1 MATEEQNLSVFSKAA
16 KTFSD
21 ATDSFKAGIAKREE
35 EDKEKKP
42 SEIGKAISDS
52 LNTNFASSFLAPVK
66 SIKSSIKNMPGSKIF
81 GAMAKSITQQGK
93 LALATGK
100 NNKAAAQEDKDEKGR
115 QDKRQFKVIFSLGV
129 MVKAILG
136 TLNKMLKAILE
147 GAGKGLGALAGLLF
161 APIAFFSGLLSGLL
175 YSIKKLSKLVPV
187 KTLRRALT
195 ALGRVLRAITRFTT
209 LGLSEKIIRAAT
221 KSVGAVGRGLKELGK
236 PFTKAWT
243 NFKLGFKNV
252 GKTMGA
258 VKTPVA
264 VKEFKTISGRLGATL
279 GKVRNFVT
287 STFGKKSGFANIG
300 DKFDKF
306 KKSINSN
313 WKKVKLVLDPM
324 IKTFKATFG
333 TIKAFAFGLGRF
345 LGKLLWPITLLIAL
359 FDTYKGAKE
368 GAKEGGIMGGIQGGL
383 TGLINSLIAAPLD
396 LLKQG
401 VAWILGKLGFDKE
414 SEALKSF
421 SFKQFFTDLIGGIFG
436 FIKKAVAWVK
446 LLFKDPV
453 AALKSLWTGLLDTIM
468 KGAKGIMD
476 IVWFPIN
483 KAINW
488 ILEKFGWKKK
498 GDPEFNLFDTIV
510 ATIKKVKDWVTGFV
524 SRMYDL
530 ILKKLKGIK
539 DTALNFIG
547 LGSKP
552 DPKDMSKEE
561 LAEYKKDKAEDRV
574 KAAKRANEEIIKN
587 RRFRQGRGF
596 GFEGISQNRDFEWAI
611 NKAKTA
617 SEKAQNKVANTD
629 GKSAR
634 EKERDLSRAKRAKER
649 LDALTARQ
657 AREAASLAQN
667 QYIIDNKGA
676 GNTQVIT
683 RKIHSETPLS
693 LKNKR

>member
-42 SEIGKAISDS
+42 SETGKAVAEA
-52 LNTNFASSFLAPVK
+52 LNTNFASSFLAPIK

-81 GAMAKSITQQGK
+81 GAMAKDITQQGK
-93 LALATGK
+93 IALAAGK

-161 APIAFFSGLLSGLL
+161 APLFFFSGLLSGLL
-175 YSIKKLSKLVPV
+175 DSIKKLRKLVPV
-187 KTLRRALT
+187 KTLMRAFT
-195 ALGRVLRAITRFTT
+195 VLGRVLRAITRFTT

-264 VKEFKTISGRLGATL
+264 VKEFKTISGKLGATL
-279 GKVRNFVT
+279 GTVRNFVT
-287 STFGKKSGFANIG
+287 SIFGKESGFENIRN
-300 DKFDKF
+300 KLAEF

-313 WKKVKLVLDPM
+313 WKKVKLVIEPM
-324 IKTFKATFG
+324 IKSFKATFG
-333 TIKAFAFGLGRF
+333 TIKAFAFGIGRF
-345 LGKLLWPITLLIAL
+345 LGRLLWPITLLIAL

-396 LLKQG
+396 LLKKG

-436 FIKKAVAWVK
+436 FIKKAVAWVN
-446 LLFKDPV
+446 LLFDDPV

-476 IVWFPIN
+476 IIWFPIN

-510 ATIKKVKDWVTGFV
+510 ATIKKVKDWVVGWV
-524 SRMYDL
+524 SSMYDM

-547 LGSKP
+547 LGPDK

-561 LAEYKKDKAEDRV
+561 LAEYNKEKAEDRV
-574 KAAKRANEEIIKN
+574 SAAKRANRRIINN
-587 RRFRQGRGF
+587 RRIRQRKGI
-596 GFEGISQNRDFEWAI
+596 GFEGVRDFDSSIKRATKI
-611 NKAKTA
+611 NKA
-617 SEKAQNKVANTD
+617 AQERLSKTD

-634 EKERDLSRAKRAKER
+634 EKERDLSRAKMAKER

-657 AREAASLAQN
+657 ARENASLAQN
-667 QYIIDNKGA
+667 QTIIDNKGA

-683 RKIHSETPLS
+683 KKIHSETPLS
-693 LKNKR
+693 MKNKK

>member
-42 SEIGKAISDS
+42 SEVGKAISDS
-52 LNTNFASSFLAPVK
+52 LNTNFASSFLAPIK

-161 APIAFFSGLLSGLL
+161 APIAFFRGLLSGLL
-175 YSIKKLSKLVPV
+175 DSIKKLSKLVPI
-187 KTLRRALT
+187 KTLRRAFT
-195 ALGRVLRAITRFTT
+195 ALGRALRAITRFATR
-209 LGLSEKIIRAAT
+209 GLSEKIIRAAT

-236 PFTKAWT
+236 PFTKAWN
-243 NFKLGFKNV
+243 NFRAGFKNV

-306 KKSINSN
+306 KKSIKSN

-345 LGKLLWPITLLIAL
+345 LGRLLWPITLLIAL

-396 LLKQG
+396 LLKKG

-476 IVWFPIN
+476 IIWFPIN

-488 ILEKFGWKKK
+488 VLEKFGWKKK
-498 GDPEFNLFDTIV
+498 GDPEFNLFDEIV

-539 DTALNFIG
+539 DTALNFVG
-547 LGSKP
+547 LGDK

-561 LAEYKKDKAEDRV
+561 LAEYNKEKAEDRV
-574 KAAKRANEEIIKN
+574 KAAKRANKRIIMN
-587 RRFRQGRGF
+587 RRMRQRKGY
-596 GFEGISQNRDFEWAI
+596 GFEGISGNRDFQWAI
-611 NKAKTA
+611 NRAKTA
-617 SEKAQNKVANTD
+617 SDKAQKKVTDTD

-634 EKERDLSRAKRAKER
+634 EKESDLRRAKRAKER
-649 LDALTARQ
+649 LEVLQQRQ
-657 AREAASLAQN
+657 ARENASLAQN
-667 QYIIDNKGA
+667 QSIINQQGA
-676 GNTQVIT
+676 GSTQVIT

-693 LKNKR
+693 LKK

>member
-42 SEIGKAISDS
+42 SEVGKAISDS
-52 LNTNFASSFLAPVK
+52 LNTNFASSFLAPIK

-161 APIAFFSGLLSGLL
+161 APIAFFRGLLSGLL
-175 YSIKKLSKLVPV
+175 DSIKKLSKLVPI
-187 KTLRRALT
+187 KTLRRAFT
-195 ALGRVLRAITRFTT
+195 ALGRALRAITRFATR
-209 LGLSEKIIRAAT
+209 GLSEKIIRAAT

-236 PFTKAWT
+236 PFTKAWN
-243 NFKLGFKNV
+243 NFRAGFKNV

-306 KKSINSN
+306 KKSIKSN
-313 WKKVKLVLDPM
+313 WKKVKLVIEPM
-324 IKTFKATFG
+324 IKSFKATFG

-345 LGKLLWPITLLIAL
+345 LGRLLWPITLLIAL

-396 LLKQG
+396 LLKKG

-476 IVWFPIN
+476 IIWFPIN

-488 ILEKFGWKKK
+488 VLEKFGWKKK
-498 GDPEFNLFDTIV
+498 GDPEFNLFDEIV

-539 DTALNFIG
+539 DTALNFVG
-547 LGSKP
+547 LGDK

-561 LAEYKKDKAEDRV
+561 LAEYNKEKAEDRV
-574 KAAKRANEEIIKN
+574 KAAKRANKRIIMN
-587 RRFRQGRGF
+587 RRMRQRKGY
-596 GFEGISQNRDFEWAI
+596 GFEGISGNRDFQWAI
-611 NKAKTA
+611 NRAKTA
-617 SEKAQNKVANTD
+617 SDKAQKKVTDTD

-634 EKERDLSRAKRAKER
+634 EKESDLRRAKRAKER
-649 LDALTARQ
+649 LEVLQQRQ
-657 AREAASLAQN
+657 ARENASLAQN
-667 QYIIDNKGA
+667 QSIINQQGA
-676 GNTQVIT
+676 GSTQVIT

-693 LKNKR
+693 LKK